1 MHEMHDTTYDTF
13 IVGSLSNKQSSE
25 LRDRPLIGQ
34 EVVLAKLSMRSNIL
48 FVKKKKIASNYNVC
62 VIYAIFFLL
71 YVCIG
76 SSLSA
81 APDTLSSVGS
91 NGSRTTCNAK
101 PLRSRVRSNGSSQ
114 FSIQGLG
121 LA

>member
-48 FVKKKKIASNYNVC
+48 FVKKKKDC
-62 VIYAIFFLL
+62 F
-71 YVCIG
+71 
-76 SSLSA
+76 
-81 APDTLSSVGS
+81 
-91 NGSRTTCNAK
+91 
-101 PLRSRVRSNGSSQ
+101 
-114 FSIQGLG
+114 
-121 LA
+121 